1 MATWAY
7 LCRICGD
14 SEPATAYVSAAT
26 VAEMPASC
34 RIVQVRIEG
43 QWRCAIVDRDR
54 RYAIDRML
62 LREVCVADTG
72 DCPDCAAL
80 LAPDAVDARS
90 DAGESP
96 TATST
101 VHAAAV
107 ETERERLVVV
117 LVTEALIDSPG
128 EADMAIDRLSP
139 HFAGATVIL
148 LAQRDDGTPRYHGAP
163 GACEQIAR
171 YDLER
176 LPWKVYRLS

>member
-7 LCRICGD
+7 LCRLCGD
-14 SEPATAYVSAAT
+14 SEPTTAYVSAAT

-34 RIVQVRIEG
+34 RIVQVRIAG
-43 QWRCAIVDRDR
+43 QWRCAIVERDR
-54 RYAIDRML
+54 RYAIDRIL
-62 LREVCVADTG
+62 LRDVCVADTG

-80 LAPDAVDARS
+80 LAPDAA
-90 DAGESP
+90 DAGPGAGETP
-96 TATST
+96 TVSST

-107 ETERERLVVV
+107 ETERERLVVA
-117 LVTEALIDSPG
+117 LVAESLIDSPG

-139 HFAGATVIL
+139 HFPGATVIL